1 MNIRIKQ
8 GMFLMALQI
17 STQISAFLQTMRKQ
31 TQEYGYM
38 LPMLLPQTF

>member
-31 TQEYGYM
+31 QEYGYM